1 MAKQMNK
8 KNEEIKIETN
18 IDNTNAI
25 APNKEK
31 QIKVSNNN
39 TNAIALN
46 KEEQIKVSNNNTD
59 DLKNVNI
66 VDLISYEKAC
76 ALICKRYESAARIE
90 YKDYK
95 DKFNKYKMYYE
106 KIFSEIENRVN
117 EFCK

>member
-25 APNKEK
+25 APNKE
-31 QIKVSNNN
+31 
-39 TNAIALN
+39 
-46 KEEQIKVSNNNTD
+46 EQIKVSNNNTD

-66 VDLISYEKAC
+66 ADLISYEKAC

>member
-25 APNKEK
+25 A
-31 QIKVSNNN
+31 
-39 TNAIALN
+39 LN
-46 KEEQIKVSNNNTD
+46 KEEQIKASNNNTD

-76 ALICKRYESAARIE
+76 ALICKRYESAAHIE
-90 YKDYK
+90 YRDYK

>member
-1 MAKQMNK
+1 MAKQTNK
-8 KNEEIKIETN
+8 KNEEIKLNTHIS
-18 IDNTNAI
+18 DNTNTI
-25 APNKEK
+25 TVNNDEK
-31 QIKVSNNN
+31 NEEIKLDID
-39 TNAIALN
+39 T
-46 KEEQIKVSNNNTD
+46 
-59 DLKNVNI
+59 LKNVNI
-66 VDLISYEKAC
+66 ADLISYEKAC

>member
-1 MAKQMNK
+1 MAKQINK

-25 APNKEK
+25 APNKE
-31 QIKVSNNN
+31 
-39 TNAIALN
+39 
-46 KEEQIKVSNNNTD
+46 EQIKVSKNNTD
-59 DLKNVNI
+59 DLKNISIN
-66 VDLISYEKAC
+66 DLISYEKAC

>member
-25 APNKEK
+25 VP
-31 QIKVSNNN
+31 
-39 TNAIALN
+39 N
-46 KEEQIKVSNNNTD
+46 KEEQIKISNNNID
-59 DLKNVNI
+59 ELKNINI
-66 VDLISYEKAC
+66 NDLISYEKAC

-117 EFCK
+117 ELCK

>member
-25 APNKEK
+25 AP
-31 QIKVSNNN
+31 
-39 TNAIALN
+39 N

-76 ALICKRYESAARIE
+76 ALICKRYESAAHIE

-117 EFCK
+117 ELCK

>member
-25 APNKEK
+25 AP
-31 QIKVSNNN
+31 
-39 TNAIALN
+39 N

-76 ALICKRYESAARIE
+76 ALIC
-90 YKDYK
+90 
-95 DKFNKYKMYYE
+95 
-106 KIFSEIENRVN
+106 
-117 EFCK
+117 

>member
-25 APNKEK
+25 APNKEE

-59 DLKNVNI
+59 NLKNVNI

-76 ALICKRYESAARIE
+76 ALICKRYESAAHIE
-90 YKDYK
+90 YRDYK

>member
-1 MAKQMNK
+1 MAKQTNK
-8 KNEEIKIETN
+8 KKEEIKLDTHISDNTNTITVNNDEKNEEIKLD
-18 IDNTNAI
+18 IDTLKLDI
-25 APNKEK
+25 D
-31 QIKVSNNN
+31 I
-39 TNAIALN
+39 
-46 KEEQIKVSNNNTD
+46 
-59 DLKNVNI
+59 LKNVNI
-66 VDLISYEKAC
+66 ADLISYEKAC

>member
-1 MAKQMNK
+1 MTKQINK
-8 KNEEIKIETN
+8 KNEEIKIETK

-25 APNKEK
+25 AP
-31 QIKVSNNN
+31 
-39 TNAIALN
+39 N

-59 DLKNVNI
+59 DLKNINI
-66 VDLISYEKAC
+66 NINDLISYEKAC

>member
-25 APNKEK
+25 APNKE
-31 QIKVSNNN
+31 
-39 TNAIALN
+39 
-46 KEEQIKVSNNNTD
+46 EQIKVSNNNTD
-59 DLKNVNI
+59 DLKNISIN
-66 VDLISYEKAC
+66 DLISYEKAC

>member
-25 APNKEK
+25 AP
-31 QIKVSNNN
+31 
-39 TNAIALN
+39 N

-76 ALICKRYESAARIE
+76 ALICKRYESAAHIE
-90 YKDYK
+90 YRDYK

>member
-8 KNEEIKIETN
+8 KNEEIKLETN

-25 APNKEK
+25 AP
-31 QIKVSNNN
+31 
-39 TNAIALN
+39 N

-59 DLKNVNI
+59 DLKNISIN
-66 VDLISYEKAC
+66 DLISYEKAC

-95 DKFNKYKMYYE
+95 DKFNKYKIYYE
-106 KIFSEIENRVN
+106 KIFSEIENRIN
-117 EFCK
+117 NICDE

>member
-1 MAKQMNK
+1 MAKQINK
-8 KNEEIKIETN
+8 KKEEIKIETN

-25 APNKEK
+25 APNKE
-31 QIKVSNNN
+31 
-39 TNAIALN
+39 
-46 KEEQIKVSNNNTD
+46 EQIKVSNNNTD
-59 DLKNVNI
+59 DLKNISIN
-66 VDLISYEKAC
+66 DLISYEKAC

-106 KIFSEIENRVN
+106 KIFSEIENRVD

>member
-1 MAKQMNK
+1 MTKQINK
-8 KNEEIKIETN
+8 KNEEIKIETK
-18 IDNTNAI
+18 IYNTNAI
-25 APNKEK
+25 AP
-31 QIKVSNNN
+31 
-39 TNAIALN
+39 N

-59 DLKNVNI
+59 DLKNISIN
-66 VDLISYEKAC
+66 DLISYEKAC

-95 DKFNKYKMYYE
+95 DKFNKYKMSYE